1 MTPAQEQRLIEVF
14 NNKKVLKAAKKFF
27 DRSFSI
33 MVLEDAGTKKLHIRF
48 VHEDNGQKWMTAA
61 DVAALTSV
69 DTRTVRRWC
78 ETRAQRQSEHPIPFF
93 RMNGLLRFERA
104 KIEAWMRQQ
113 SDAPVVLPT
122 SAAKKRKP
130 KS

>member
-1 MTPAQEQRLIEVF
+1 MRRPTSLREQPESSNAKARLRRSSNRSALPFSLGIG
-14 NNKKVLKAAKKFF
+14 VLLLNTYYCIIYAE
-27 DRSFSI
+27 I
-33 MVLEDAGTKKLHIRF
+33 NRF

-78 ETRAQRQSEHPIPFF
+78 EARAQLQSEFPIPFF

-104 KIEAWMRQQ
+104 KIEAW
-113 SDAPVVLPT
+113 
-122 SAAKKRKP
+122 
-130 KS
+130 